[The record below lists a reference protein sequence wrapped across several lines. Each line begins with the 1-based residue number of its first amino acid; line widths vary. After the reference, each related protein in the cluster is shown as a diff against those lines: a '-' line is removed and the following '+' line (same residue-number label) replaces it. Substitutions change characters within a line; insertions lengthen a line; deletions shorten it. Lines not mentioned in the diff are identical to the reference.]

1 MAKNDTILID
11 CIIDDIL
18 ESQGAEKNSTA
29 IGKTFEVF
37 AVQQILKKYALSDDD
52 IESCCT
58 DDKADSGFDYI
69 FLFVNDY
76 LVKDARS
83 YDFPNK
89 NAEMEIYVI
98 TSKHK
103 DSFIA
108 GPLESISSGVDA
120 FFDLTK
126 SRDGISTDFL
136 NEKVLDARDDLIIA
150 YKKSALSNYKIS
162 IKFVYAS
169 RGDAANVGD
178 VTEATAETIVNKVK
192 EKFSN
197 TEVSFCFFGSEE
209 LIRAYRENSI
219 EKKELSFEDSFSSE
233 ESYVM
238 LVKLS
243 NYYDFIKLEDG
254 SMNRRLFN
262 ANVRDY
268 MGLNRVNEDILSS
281 LENEKN
287 VDFWFMNNGIT
298 VIASNATIVS
308 KTIFLTNPQIVNG
321 LQTSE
326 SICSF
331 FKNQGTDCDRKVLVK
346 VIITRDEELNK
357 KIIKATNNQTPVQL
371 VSLFATEKYQKDIED
386 YLKKYDMFYDR
397 KNNYY
402 KNKGVDS
409 SKIISV
415 SYLATGY
422 VSLIKKNPRLAARL
436 KQKTIKTYYNDIFDC
451 NNTLAIWVVIVK
463 IQRRVEDFLSSKKES
478 GGSEGFLKS
487 WRAIFSFLATS
498 VVLKDFAYSEKDF
511 VSLCDKMEL
520 FTNEIFE
527 DIYSSFIESYGI
539 GVFAKKWVPKIK
551 INDVVGF
558 LENKYSIKHIQSI
571 KIDMLR
577 MNIVSV
583 DAEFIDKVEQMLPK
597 QPWPIGIHRDIAFK
611 LKCYPSAV
619 SDAISVLIDSGKV
632 YRQKDGIL
640 YDEDD
645 NVVNPT

>member
-1 MAKNDTILID
+1 MAKNDTLLID
-11 CIIDDIL
+11 CIIDDRL
-18 ESQGAEKNSTA
+18 ASQGAIKNPVT
-29 IGKTFEVF
+29 IGKTFELF
-37 AVQQILKKYALSDDD
+37 AVQQILKKYALSDED

-108 GPLESISSGVDA
+108 GPLESISSGADA

-126 SRDGISTDFL
+126 SRESISTDFL
-136 NEKVLDARDDLIIA
+136 NEKILDARDDLIIA
-150 YKKSALSNYKIS
+150 YRKTALCNYKFS
-162 IKFVYAS
+162 INFVYAS
-169 RGDAANVGD
+169 RGDTTDNFD
-178 VTEATAETIVNKVK
+178 VTKATAKTIVNKVK

-197 TEVSFCFFGSEE
+197 TNVSFKFFGSEE
-209 LIRAYRENSI
+209 LVRAYRDNSI
-219 EKKELSFEDSFSSE
+219 ENKELSFEDSFSSE
-233 ESYVM
+233 NSYVM

-243 NYYDFIKLEDG
+243 NYYDFIRLDDG
-254 SMNRRLFN
+254 SMNRQLFN

-268 MGLNRVNEDILSS
+268 MGLNRVNEDILFS
-281 LENEKN
+281 LENERN
-287 VDFWFMNNGIT
+287 VDFWYMNNGIT
-298 VIASNATIVS
+298 VIASDATIVS

-331 FKNQGTDCDRKVLVK
+331 FKKQGTDCERKVLIK
-346 VIITRDEELNK
+346 VIITHDEELNK

-386 YLKKYDMFYDR
+386 YLQKYDMFYDR

-402 KNKGVDS
+402 KNKGVDFP
-409 SKIISV
+409 KIISV

-422 VSLIKKNPRLAARL
+422 VSLIQKNPRLAARL
-436 KQKTIKTYYNDIFDC
+436 KQKTIKAYYNDIFDS
-451 NNTLAIWVVIVK
+451 NNNLAIWPVIVK
-463 IQRRVEDFLSSKKES
+463 IQRKVESFLSSKKES

-498 VVLKDFAYSEKDF
+498 VVLKDFAYSEKAF
-511 VSLCDKMEL
+511 ITLCDKMEL

-527 DIYSSFIESYGI
+527 DIYFSFVNSYGI
-539 GVFAKKWVPKIK
+539 GVFGKKWLPKIK
-551 INDVVGF
+551 INEVVDF
-558 LENKYSIKHIQSI
+558 LEKKYSINHIQSI

-583 DAEFIDKVEQMLPK
+583 NAEFISKVEQMLPK
-597 QPWPIGIHRDIAFK
+597 QPWPIGIHREIASKF
-611 LKCYPSAV
+611 KCYPSAV
-619 SDAISVLIDSGKV
+619 SDAISALIDSGKV

-640 YDEDD
+640 FDDED